1 MKEFL
6 QDIYEKLDRKLEAEC
21 IRVKD
26 KIPYTTQDG
35 MYRTDMREENLFWW
49 TNGFWAGMLWQMYHA
64 TGKEI
69 YRKTAE
75 YSEEAL
81 DRALDRF
88 EGLHHDVGFQFLHTA
103 VADWR
108 LTKNPRSRIRGLHA
122 ATLLAGR
129 FNGNGNFIRAWNMDR
144 RGWMIIDTMMNLPLL
159 YWASEETKDPRFSW
173 IAGKHADTAGRLLM
187 RGDGSCNHIAICDPE
202 TGEFLANPAGQGY
215 ASGSSWSRG
224 QAWAVYGFALAYLHS
239 QKKEYLDLAKSAA
252 HYFIANVSLHG
263 YIALADFRAP
273 KEPVYVD
280 TTASACAAC
289 GLLQIAELVPEQEK
303 ELYLNHGVKML
314 AALEKE
320 CCWDP
325 EKDSILQR
333 GTGAYGRDAD
343 AHIPIIYGDYF
354 FTEGILRLM
363 GKDFLIW

>member
-108 LTKNPRSRIRGLHA
+108 LTKNPRSRIRGLQA

-187 RGDGSCNHIAICDPE
+187 RGDGSCNHIAIRRRGNFWVILPDRDMLPVPLGPGGRPGRY
-202 TGEFLANPAGQGY
+202 TV
-215 ASGSSWSRG
+215 SRWLTCT
-224 QAWAVYGFALAYLHS
+224 A
-239 QKKEYLDLAKSAA
+239 KKRSIWIWLNRQL
-252 HYFIANVSLHG
+252 I
-263 YIALADFRAP
+263 
-273 KEPVYVD
+273 
-280 TTASACAAC
+280 T
-289 GLLQIAELVPEQEK
+289 LLP
-303 ELYLNHGVKML
+303 M
-314 AALEKE
+314 
-320 CCWDP
+320 
-325 EKDSILQR
+325 
-333 GTGAYGRDAD
+333 
-343 AHIPIIYGDYF
+343 
-354 FTEGILRLM
+354 
-363 GKDFLIW
+363 